1 MFNSGLVAEGALIL
15 VTTRET
21 RKTEK
26 KKKYHTKLT
35 AKYCL
40 FTNSKKQLQAQVL
53 NNGKEK

>member
-21 RKTEK
+21 RKTE

>member
-26 KKKYHTKLT
+26 KNTT
-35 AKYCL
+35 
-40 FTNSKKQLQAQVL
+40 L
-53 NNGKEK
+53 N

>member
-26 KKKYHTKLT
+26 KKIPH
-35 AKYCL
+35 
-40 FTNSKKQLQAQVL
+40 
-53 NNGKEK
+53 